1 MSSELFKI
9 GVRGDVMIEDDL
21 GQVLLAKQNS
31 VHPQNLSRIIAR
43 ALAGE
48 LNSTIFKL
56 ALGNGGTYID
66 ASGDTSFRR
75 PNDGVSPDLSGWQS
89 RLYNETY
96 SEVVDEGSSQLGQ
109 GVGAF
114 PSGDGQNVAGVRSIK
129 LPTGESQIIVTCVI
143 NSQEPNAQLTNSL
156 INSPHDPSN
165 GTNQT
170 IGQVSPSGVYTF
182 DELGLFT
189 AGLPPTATQGYQDV
203 VLVTGK
209 THLDNTYLTSGTTYQ
224 LDLTVDG
231 VAKRVVSI
239 TPVGTGV
246 GGAVTYTDL
255 KQAIDLLQLG
265 VVAQVSQ
272 PGVNTLGN
280 VRLRSLTSGPTSSV
294 VIHDMSSGNGLLHPW
309 LFSQLGLTSPVAV
322 GATAYL
328 GLSPMVTGQQQG
340 EEDNPTYPQNERE
353 RMLTHLV
360 FSPLQKDASRS
371 WKITYKITVVVQQ
384 SS

>member
-1 MSSELFKI
+1 MSNELFNI

-21 GQVLLAKQNS
+21 GQVILSKQNS

-66 ASGDTSFRR
+66 ATGATSFRR
-75 PNDGVSPDLSGWQS
+75 PNDGVSPDLAGWQS
-89 RLYNETY
+89 RLYHETY
-96 SEVVDEGSSQLGQ
+96 NEVVDEGSSQLGQ

-114 PSGDGQNVAGVRSIK
+114 PGGDGLGIAGVRSVK
-129 LPTGESQIIVTCVI
+129 LPTGESQVIVTCVI
-143 NSQEPNAQLTNSL
+143 NSQEPTAQLSNSL
-156 INSPHDPSN
+156 ISS
-165 GTNQT
+165 TN
-170 IGQVSPSGVYTF
+170 GVYTF

-189 AGLPPTATQGYQDV
+189 AGLPPVATQGYQDV
-203 VLVTGK
+203 VLVAGK
-209 THLDNTYLTSGTTYQ
+209 TYLDNTFLVSGLTYQ
-224 LDLTVDG
+224 FDLTVDG
-231 VAKRVVSI
+231 TFKSASV
-239 TPVGTGV
+239 TPIGTGT
-246 GGAVTYTDL
+246 GGVVTYTDL
-255 KQAIDLLQLG
+255 KQAIDALQLG
-265 VVAQVSQ
+265 VVAQVTQ

-280 VRLRSLTSGPTSSV
+280 LRLRSIIAGTGSSV
-294 VIHDMSSGNGLLHPW
+294 AISDMSNGTGLTNGRPW
-309 LFSQLGLTSPVAV
+309 LFNHLGLSTSVPA

-328 GLSPMVTGQQQG
+328 GLSSSVTGQPQG

-384 SS
+384 TS

>member
-1 MSSELFKI
+1 MSDELFKI
-9 GVRGDVMIEDDL
+9 GVRGDVTIEDDL
-21 GQVLLAKQNS
+21 GQVILAKQNS

-96 SEVVDEGSSQLGQ
+96 SEVVDDGSSQLGQ
-109 GVGAF
+109 GVGTF
-114 PSGDGQNVAGVRSIK
+114 PSGDGLGVAGVRSLK
-129 LPTGESQIIVTCVI
+129 LPTGESQVVVTCVI
-143 NSQEPNAQLTNSL
+143 NSQEPTAQLANSL
-156 INSPHDPSN
+156 ISSPHDPSN
-165 GTNQT
+165 GSELGS
-170 IGQVSPSGVYTF
+170 ISPNGVYTF

-209 THLDNTYLTSGTTYQ
+209 THLDNTYLTSGATYQ

-231 VAKRVVSI
+231 VAKRAVAI

-246 GGAVTYTDL
+246 GGAVTYANL

-272 PGVNTLGN
+272 PGVNTSGN
-280 VRLRSLTSGPTSSV
+280 LRLRSLTSGPASSV
-294 VIHDMSSGNGLLHPW
+294 FIHDMSSGNGLQHPW
-309 LFSQLGLTSPVAV
+309 LFSQLGLTATVPT

-340 EEDNPTYPQNERE
+340 EEDNPIYPQNERE

-371 WKITYKITVVVQQ
+371 WKITYKLTVIVQQ
-384 SS
+384 SN

>member
-1 MSSELFKI
+1 MSNELFNI
-9 GVRGDVMIEDDL
+9 GVRGDVTIEDDL
-21 GQVLLAKQNS
+21 GQVILSKQNS

-66 ASGDTSFRR
+66 ATGTTSFRR
-75 PNDGVSPDLSGWQS
+75 PNDGVSPDLAGWQS

-96 SEVVDEGSSQLGQ
+96 NEVVDEGSSQLGQ
-109 GVGAF
+109 GAGAF
-114 PSGDGQNVAGVRSIK
+114 PGGDGLGIAGVRSVK
-129 LPTGESQIIVTCVI
+129 LPTGESQVIVTCVI
-143 NSQEPNAQLTNSL
+143 NSQEPTAQLANSL
-156 INSPHDPSN
+156 IGSTVELSSVINS
-165 GTNQT
+165 TN
-170 IGQVSPSGVYTF
+170 GVYTF

-203 VLVTGK
+203 ALVAGK
-209 THLDNTYLTSGTTYQ
+209 TYLDNTYLTSGASYRF
-224 LDLTVDG
+224 DLTIDG
-231 VAKRVVSI
+231 IFKSVVV
-239 TPVGTGV
+239 TPIGTGT

-255 KQAIDLLQLG
+255 KQAIDGLQLG

-280 VRLRSLTSGPTSSV
+280 LRLRSITAGPDSSV
-294 VIHDMSSGNGLLHPW
+294 VIRDMSTGAGLNPGQLW
-309 LFSQLGLTSPVAV
+309 LFNQLGLTSTVST
-322 GATAYL
+322 GSTAYL
-328 GLSPMVTGQQQG
+328 GLGTTSTGQLQG
-340 EEDNPTYPQNERE
+340 EEDNPSYPQNERE

-371 WKITYKITVVVQQ
+371 WKITYKITVIVQQ
-384 SS
+384 SN

>member
-1 MSSELFKI
+1 MSNELFNI
-9 GVRGDVMIEDDL
+9 GVRGDVTIEDDL
-21 GQVLLAKQNS
+21 GQVILSKQNS

-66 ASGDTSFRR
+66 ATGTTSFRR
-75 PNDGVSPDLSGWQS
+75 PNDGVSPDLAGWQS

-96 SEVVDEGSSQLGQ
+96 NEVVDEGSSQLGQ

-114 PSGDGQNVAGVRSIK
+114 PGGDGLGVAGVRSVK
-129 LPTGESQIIVTCVI
+129 LPTGESQVIVTCVI
-143 NSQEPNAQLTNSL
+143 NSQEPTAQLANSL
-156 INSPHDPSN
+156 ISS
-165 GTNQT
+165 TN
-170 IGQVSPSGVYTF
+170 GVYTF

-189 AGLPPTATQGYQDV
+189 AGLPPVATQGYQDV

-209 THLDNTYLTSGTTYQ
+209 TYLDNTYLTSGASYRF
-224 LDLTVDG
+224 DLTIDG
-231 VAKRVVSI
+231 IFKSAVV
-239 TPVGTGV
+239 TPVGTGT

-255 KQAIDLLQLG
+255 KQAIDGLQLG
-265 VVAQVSQ
+265 IVAQVSQ

-280 VRLRSLTSGPTSSV
+280 LRLRSITAGPDSSI
-294 VIHDMSSGNGLLHPW
+294 VIRDMSTGVGLNPGQLW
-309 LFSQLGLTSPVAV
+309 LFNQLGLTSAV
-322 GATAYL
+322 STGSTAYL
-328 GLSPMVTGQQQG
+328 GLGTTSTGQLQG

-353 RMLTHLV
+353 RMLTHLI

-371 WKITYKITVVVQQ
+371 WKITYKITVIVQQ
-384 SS
+384 SN

>member
-1 MSSELFKI
+1 MSNELFKI

-66 ASGDTSFRR
+66 ATGATSFRR
-75 PNDGVSPDLSGWQS
+75 PNDGVSPDLAGWQS

-96 SEVVDEGSSQLGQ
+96 NEVVDEGSSQLGQ

-114 PSGDGQNVAGVRSIK
+114 PGGDGLGVAGVRSLK
-129 LPTGESQIIVTCVI
+129 LPTGESQVVVTCVI
-143 NSQEPNAQLTNSL
+143 NSQEPTAQLANSL
-156 INSPHDPSN
+156 ISS
-165 GTNQT
+165 TN
-170 IGQVSPSGVYTF
+170 GVYTF

-203 VLVTGK
+203 VLVAGK
-209 THLDNTYLTSGTTYQ
+209 TYLDNTYLTSGASYRF
-224 LDLTVDG
+224 DLTIDG
-231 VAKRVVSI
+231 IFKSVVV
-239 TPVGTGV
+239 TPIGTGT

-255 KQAIDLLQLG
+255 KQAIDGLQLG

-280 VRLRSLTSGPTSSV
+280 LRLRSITAGPDSSV
-294 VIHDMSSGNGLLHPW
+294 VIRDMSTGAGLNPGQLW
-309 LFSQLGLTSPVAV
+309 LFNQLGLTSTAST
-322 GATAYL
+322 GSTAYL
-328 GLSPMVTGQQQG
+328 GLGTTSTGQLQG
-340 EEDNPTYPQNERE
+340 EEDNPSYPQNERE

-371 WKITYKITVVVQQ
+371 WKITYKITVIVQQ
-384 SS
+384 SN

>member
-1 MSSELFKI
+1 MSNELFKI
-9 GVRGDVMIEDDL
+9 GVRGDVTIEDDL
-21 GQVLLAKQNS
+21 GQVLLTKQNS

-66 ASGDTSFRR
+66 ATGATSFRR
-75 PNDGVSPDLSGWQS
+75 PNDGVSPDLAGWQS

-96 SEVVDEGSSQLGQ
+96 NEVVDEGSSQLGQ

-114 PSGDGQNVAGVRSIK
+114 PGGDGLGVAGVRSLK
-129 LPTGESQIIVTCVI
+129 LPTGESQVVVTCVI
-143 NSQEPNAQLTNSL
+143 NSQEPTAQLASSL
-156 INSPHDPSN
+156 ISS
-165 GTNQT
+165 TN
-170 IGQVSPSGVYTF
+170 GVYTF

-203 VLVTGK
+203 VLVNGK
-209 THLDNTYLTSGTTYQ
+209 TYLDNTYLTSGTSYQ
-224 LDLTVDG
+224 FDLTIDG
-231 VAKRVVSI
+231 ILKSAVV
-239 TPVGTGV
+239 TPVGTGTN
-246 GGAVTYTDL
+246 GAVTYTDL
-255 KQAIDLLQLG
+255 KQAIDGLQLG

-280 VRLRSLTSGPTSSV
+280 LRLRSITAGSSSSV
-294 VIHDMSSGNGLLHPW
+294 VIRDMSTGVGLNGGRLW
-309 LFSQLGLTSPVAV
+309 LFNQLGLTTSVPA

-328 GLSPMVTGQQQG
+328 GLSTSFTGQPQG

-384 SS
+384 SN

>member
-1 MSSELFKI
+1 MSKELFKI
-9 GVRGDVMIEDDL
+9 GVRGDVTIEDDL
-21 GQVLLAKQNS
+21 GKVLLDKCNA

-66 ASGDTSFRR
+66 ATGATSFRR
-75 PNDGVSPDLSGWQS
+75 PNDGISPDLAGWQS

-96 SEVVDEGSSQLGQ
+96 NEVVDEGSPLLGH

-114 PSGDGQNVAGVRSIK
+114 PGGDGLGIDGVRSVR

-143 NSQEPNAQLTNSL
+143 NSQEPTSQLANSL
-156 INSPHDPSN
+156 ISSTN
-165 GTNQT
+165 GT
-170 IGQVSPSGVYTF
+170 YTF

-189 AGLPPTATQGYQDV
+189 AGLPPVATQGYQDV
-203 VLVTGK
+203 VLINGK
-209 THLDNTYLTSGTTYQ
+209 TYLDDTYLTSGTSYRF
-224 LDLTVDG
+224 DLTVDG
-231 VAKRVVSI
+231 SSKTAIV
-239 TPVGTGV
+239 TPIGTGTNGV
-246 GGAVTYTDL
+246 VTYTDL
-255 KQAIDLLQLG
+255 KQAIDSLQLG
-265 VVAQVSQ
+265 IVAQVSQ

-280 VRLRSLTSGPTSSV
+280 LRLRSLTAGPDSSV
-294 VIHDMSSGNGLLHPW
+294 VIQDMSSGVGLGAEPW
-309 LFSQLGLTSPVAV
+309 LFTQLGLTASVATS
-322 GATAYL
+322 ATAYL
-328 GLSPMVTGQQQG
+328 GLGTAFTGQSQG

-353 RMLTHLV
+353 RMLTHLI

-384 SS
+384 SDAIN